1 MEGGEGLGQTQQ
13 SGEEYCRD
21 FADVA
26 RNQEADERLFLVIP
40 FRFSLFSFRRHNRAI
55 GWGRGGKRVGGEEGR
70 GSEEGGGGGRNGG
83 KHGGAFVDNTD

>member
-55 GWGRGGKRVGGEEGR
+55 EGGGGGDASGGEEGR
-70 GSEEGGGGGRNGG
+70 GSEGGARGEGGGQERRKARRG
-83 KHGGAFVDNTD
+83 VC